1 MKKFFTAAFI
11 FLSPLFVFSQDIT
24 GLWQGTMHNDS
35 TGTSLPYELLIK
47 KENKKYTGYSY
58 TWFSVNGEQ
67 CYGVKKVKVTIAKDG
82 KIVIKDDELL
92 ENNYPAG
99 PDKNVKQLNVLDLTS
114 TSSGSSMDGPFVTN
128 NTKRYFEVVG
138 SVSLKRVTTLTESSL
153 MHYFEK
159 KEIESGV
166 ATSK

>member
-1 MKKFFTAAFI
+1 MKKFLTAACI
-11 FLSPLFVFSQDIT
+11 FLSPLFVFAQDIT

-47 KENKKYTGYSY
+47 KEKNKYTGYSY

-67 CYGVKKVKVTIAKDG
+67 CYGVKKVKVSVAKDG

-92 ENNYPAG
+92 ENTYPGG
-99 PDKNVKQLNVLDLTS
+99 PDKNIKQLNVLDLTS
-114 TSSGSSMDGPFVTN
+114 NGSGSSMDGPFVTN

-138 SVSLKRVTTLTESSL
+138 SISIKRVTTLTESSL
-153 MHYFEK
+153 MNYFERK
-159 KEIESGV
+159 DAQSGV
-166 ATSK
+166 ASSK

>member
-1 MKKFFTAAFI
+1 MKKLLTVAFL
-11 FLSPLFVFSQDIT
+11 FLSPLFVFAQDIT

-47 KENKKYTGYSY
+47 KEKNKYTGYSY

-67 CYGVKKVKVTIAKDG
+67 CYGVKKVKVSIAKDG
-82 KIVIKDDELL
+82 KVVIKDDELL

-99 PDKNVKQLNVLDLTS
+99 PDKNIKQLNVLDLS
-114 TSSGSSMDGPFVTN
+114 SNNSGSTMDGPFVTN
-128 NTKRYFEVVG
+128 NTRRYFEVVG
-138 SVSLKRVTTLTESSL
+138 RINIKRVTTLTESSL

-159 KEIESGV
+159 KEAESAV
-166 ATSK
+166 ASSK